1 MIICCLFHKMQK
13 FYIYFIEVIVL
24 NKFKG
29 SGVALVTPF
38 DKDNRINYP
47 KLYELIDWH
56 VNSGTDYLV
65 ICGTT
70 GEAATLSFDEKCEL
84 ISKSISY
91 SKGKIPIVCGTGSNN
106 TTDAI
111 KLSKFANIEG
121 SDALLIVSPYYNKG
135 NEDGIYK
142 HYAKIAEEVFPTPV
156 ILYNVPSRTGVDMS
170 VNLILSLAK
179 IPNIVAIKE
188 ASPSIEKIAKLIAGI
203 KKDNLDFN
211 VICGN
216 DMLTIPALSLG
227 AIGTISVVANII
239 PDKMHEIC
247 SGNTDI
253 FYSYFDLIESL
264 SLDINPIMIKE
275 ALNYIGM
282 DVGSL
287 RLPLSKTSDPNYNKL
302 CKIIDRDIK

>member
-1 MIICCLFHKMQK
+1 M
-13 FYIYFIEVIVL
+13 

-56 VNSGTDYLV
+56 INSGTDYLV

-70 GEAATLSFDEKCEL
+70 GEAATLSYDEKCEL

-91 SKGKIPIVCGTGSNN
+91 AKGKIPIVCGTGSNN

-111 KLSKFANIEG
+111 KLSKFANMEG
-121 SDALLIVSPYYNKG
+121 SDALLVVTPYYNKG
-135 NEDGIYK
+135 NDEGIYM
-142 HYAKIAEEVFPTPV
+142 HYAKIAKEVFPAPI

-170 VNLILSLAK
+170 VDLILSLAK

-188 ASPSIEKIAKLIAGI
+188 ASPSIEKIAKIIAGV
-203 KKDNLDFN
+203 KKENLDFN

-216 DMLTIPALSLG
+216 DLLTIPTLALG
-227 AIGTISVVANII
+227 GIGTISVVANII

-247 SGNTDI
+247 SGNTDL
-253 FYSYFDLIESL
+253 FYLYFDLINAL
-264 SLDINPIMIKE
+264 SLDVNPIMIKE
-275 ALNYIGM
+275 AMNYLKYN
-282 DVGSL
+282 VGNL
-287 RLPLSKTSDPNYNKL
+287 RLPLCNTTESNLNKM
-302 CKIIDRDIK
+302 KIIIDRTIK